1 MSSKQPEE
9 KQFSLKN
16 TELNL
21 IGNVNRRR
29 DQALLDIFSYIALER
44 LNYPVT
50 ENTEFRTDEK
60 GDLYIKERPEET
72 KKEEV
77 EVA

>member
-1 MSSKQPEE
+1 MSDKQPEE
-9 KQFSLKN
+9 KQFSLRN

-60 GDLYIKERPEET
+60 GDLFIKERPEE
-72 KKEEV
+72 KKDEEV

>member
-1 MSSKQPEE
+1 MSKQPEE

-60 GDLYIKERPEET
+60 GDLFIKERPVEEDKT
-72 KKEEV
+72 EV
-77 EVA
+77 ETA